1 MKIKI
6 IKHEEK
12 RQHSYYSVEFP
23 EGTRLADIAAQV
35 GKSRQAVNNW
45 KTRCPKRMIPILQSL
60 EVK

>member
-6 IKHEEK
+6 IKHKQQKE
-12 RQHSYYSVEFP
+12 HSYYSVEFP

-35 GKSRQAVNNW
+35 GKTRQAVNNW